1 MTESNR
7 PLPLTRRVLSPESQT
22 RPVGPCCGSRT
33 HLAGLEDRDLADR
46 PSMDGAVGWNRTSGL
61 HVTNALLCR
70 LSYDSR
76 LVLAVGRARPK
87 AARSRLPFGAAVAR
101 RANQRGTATVSTAY
115 KTEPARLRPL
125 DSALRCLARLRRYGA
140 RLRFRKPVLATG
152 LVDSPRLW
160 TPQATQ
166 VACSAL
172 RADVLALLRYHDRW
186 PREMDLNHRF
196 RFRRPASFR

>member
-61 HVTNALLCR
+61 HVTNVLLCR
-70 LSYDSR
+70 LSYDSG

-101 RANQRGTATVSTAY
+101 RANQR
-115 KTEPARLRPL
+115 EP
-125 DSALRCLARLRRYGA
+125 
-140 RLRFRKPVLATG
+140 LRFQRLIRPGRYARSSVETTWLFGLAGAWRRRMGHGSGPGAGTRRNG
-152 LVDSPRLW
+152 IGGD
-160 TPQATQ
+160 
-166 VACSAL
+166 
-172 RADVLALLRYHDRW
+172 D
-186 PREMDLNHRF
+186 
-196 RFRRPASFR
+196 RRPARHHAGWGYG